1 MNIIQSVK
9 KTIEDILQPDPNVN
23 KITFGDIDFIA
34 LEKTTNYPLV
44 HFDITSVDVLDY
56 TYNIGIQMFAF
67 DVLDESPESDL
78 DRANETS
85 VRNDQ
90 LAVIVRLMSELKR
103 GDITD
108 GTMHLIT
115 DPSIA
120 LFTERFKDRVSGAEV
135 EFTVEIPTKYNY
147 CTIE

>member
-9 KTIEDILQPDPNVN
+9 KTIEDILTPDPNVN

-44 HFDITSVDVLDY
+44 HFDVTSVDVLDY

-67 DVLDESPESDL
+67 DVLDESPKGDL
-78 DRANETS
+78 DRANEMS

-135 EFTVEIPTKYNY
+135 DFTVEIPTKYNY